1 MPIAGISNRWA
12 SASIG
17 VIFTAPPTIEYSV
30 WLCRCAKEGEFIGRP
45 G

>member
-17 VIFTAPPTIEYSV
+17 VIFTAPPTIEYSGGYAGARRRV
-30 WLCRCAKEGEFIGRP
+30 SS
-45 G
+45 